1 MNTRSLL
8 LASAATIGLASVAA
22 AQDVM
27 TVAKD
32 HYRVLVDNPQVR
44 VVENT
49 LLPGQKDPLHTHP
62 AGWYYITNPGT
73 MKVVFA
79 DGRTELWTPKAG
91 ESGWSPAEG
100 AHTSENVGDAPM
112 SYVLV
117 EIKSAQ
123 QHAARPDRA
132 SKTAKANR

>member
-1 MNTRSLL
+1 MRSFWKAAVAPLII
-8 LASAATIGLASVAA
+8 AATAQVAS

-27 TVAKD
+27 KVAKD
-32 HYRVLVDNPQVR
+32 HYKVLVENEYVR

-49 LLPGQKDPLHTHP
+49 LAPGEKDPMHTHP
-62 AGWYYITNPGT
+62 AGWYYITKPGK

-79 DGRTELWTPKAG
+79 TGKSELWEPKAG

-117 EIKSAQ
+117 EIRQPPTDRPAAKSSQ
-123 QHAARPDRA
+123 R
-132 SKTAKANR
+132 